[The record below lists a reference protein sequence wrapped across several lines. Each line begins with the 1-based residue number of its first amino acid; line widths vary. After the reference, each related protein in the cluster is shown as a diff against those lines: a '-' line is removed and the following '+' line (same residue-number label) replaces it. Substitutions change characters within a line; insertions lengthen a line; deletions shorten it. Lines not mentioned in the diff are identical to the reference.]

1 MENADHWNHVV
12 VLGYKTF
19 RFIAQSVAF
28 AYIPDQSFYD
38 ENSRLDVDS
47 SNPILKL
54 SAEGIH
60 SLEQQINDSGLDAV
74 ILRYGKL
81 YGNATGS
88 MAAESCRVHVDAAAY
103 AAIFSN

>member
-12 VLGYKTF
+12 VLSYKTF
-19 RFIAQSVAF
+19 RFIAQS
-28 AYIPDQSFYD
+28 
-38 ENSRLDVDS
+38 DVDS